1 MVNTMDDVV
10 SHLEQALNTMNA
22 IDKPVVLT
30 PSDAANLNGLY
41 ILVGRKLDEKFSLNI
56 PYPSFIDINE

>member
-10 SHLEQALNTMNA
+10 SHLEQALNAMNA

-30 PSDAANLNGLY
+30 PSDAANLKGLY
-41 ILVGRKLDEKFSLNI
+41 TLVGRKLDEKFSLNI